1 MKKVIWI
8 LACAVVMCILS
19 SCGQTNNSG
28 NAQTNVISRTT
39 EINDGTSEIGNTQSD
54 DAFASANTNPINDYK
69 GDEQSVINEVPEIQ
83 KDINI
88 DSIESHIEEEQSI
101 TDEAKPDLYE
111 GEYSDY
117 DVNEPSLEIKK
128 NNDET
133 YQIQIK
139 IYRLFYLDDG
149 VGKVT
154 EEGLEFVATGP
165 NGNKVNG
172 VIRLEEDI
180 ATVTF
185 FSQEWVDFAGL
196 NEYKFYKT
204 SNVPNI
210 YVYE

>member
-1 MKKVIWI
+1 MKKVTWI
-8 LACAVVMCILS
+8 LAFAVVMCILS
-19 SCGQTNNSG
+19 SCGQTKNSE
-28 NAQTNVISRTT
+28 NTQTNVISRTT
-39 EINDGTSEIGNTQSD
+39 EINDDSSEVEETQSD
-54 DAFASANTNPINDYK
+54 DASASANTNPINGHK
-69 GDEQSVINEVPEIQ
+69 EDEQSVINEVPETQ
-83 KDINI
+83 NDN
-88 DSIESHIEEEQSI
+88 IEEEQST

-154 EEGLEFVATGP
+154 EKGLEFEATGP

-180 ATVTF
+180 AMVTF
-185 FSQEWVDFAGL
+185 FSQEWIDFKKRYSSSEKL
-196 NEYKFYKT
+196 
-204 SNVPNI
+204 
-210 YVYE
+210 

>member
-1 MKKVIWI
+1 MKKVTWI
-8 LACAVVMCILS
+8 LAFAVVMCILS
-19 SCGQTNNSG
+19 SCGQTKNSE
-28 NAQTNVISRTT
+28 NTQTNVISRTT
-39 EINDGTSEIGNTQSD
+39 EINDDSSEVEETQSD
-54 DAFASANTNPINDYK
+54 DASASANTNPINGHK
-69 GDEQSVINEVPEIQ
+69 EDEQSVINEVPETQ
-83 KDINI
+83 NDN
-88 DSIESHIEEEQSI
+88 IEEEQST

-154 EEGLEFVATGP
+154 EKGLEFEATGP

-180 ATVTF
+180 AMVTF
-185 FSQEWVDFAGL
+185 FSQEWIDFADL
-196 NEYKFYKT
+196 SKYKFYKT
-204 SNVPNI
+204 SNVPDI

>member
-1 MKKVIWI
+1 MKKVTWI
-8 LACAVVMCILS
+8 LAFAVVMCILS
-19 SCGQTNNSG
+19 SCGQTKNSE
-28 NAQTNVISRTT
+28 NTQTNVISRTT
-39 EINDGTSEIGNTQSD
+39 EINDDSSEVEDTQSD
-54 DAFASANTNPINDYK
+54 DASASANTNPINGHK
-69 GDEQSVINEVPEIQ
+69 EDEQSVINEVPETQ
-83 KDINI
+83 NDN
-88 DSIESHIEEEQSI
+88 IEEEQST

-154 EEGLEFVATGP
+154 EKGLEFEATGP

-172 VIRLEEDI
+172 VIKLKEDI

-185 FSQEWVDFAGL
+185 FSQEWIDFAGL
-196 NEYKFYKT
+196 SEYKFYKT
-204 SNVPNI
+204 SNVPNL

>member
-1 MKKVIWI
+1 MKKVTWI
-8 LACAVVMCILS
+8 LAFAVVMCILS
-19 SCGQTNNSG
+19 SCGQTKNSE
-28 NAQTNVISRTT
+28 NTQTNVISRTT
-39 EINDGTSEIGNTQSD
+39 EINDDSSEVEETQSD
-54 DAFASANTNPINDYK
+54 DASASANTNPINGHK
-69 GDEQSVINEVPEIQ
+69 EDEQSVINEVPETQ
-83 KDINI
+83 NDN
-88 DSIESHIEEEQSI
+88 IEEEQST

-154 EEGLEFVATGP
+154 EKGLEFEATGP

-180 ATVTF
+180 AMVTF
-185 FSQEWVDFAGL
+185 FSQEWIDFAGL
-196 NEYKFYKT
+196 SKYKFYKT
-204 SNVPNI
+204 SNIPDI

>member
-1 MKKVIWI
+1 MKKVTWI
-8 LACAVVMCILS
+8 LAFAVVMCILS
-19 SCGQTNNSG
+19 SCGQTKNSE
-28 NAQTNVISRTT
+28 NTQTNVISRTT
-39 EINDGTSEIGNTQSD
+39 EINDDSSEVEETQSD
-54 DAFASANTNPINDYK
+54 DASASANTNPINGHK
-69 GDEQSVINEVPEIQ
+69 EDEQSVINEVPETQ
-83 KDINI
+83 NDN
-88 DSIESHIEEEQSI
+88 IEEEQST

-117 DVNEPSLEIKK
+117 DVNEPSLEIEK

-154 EEGLEFVATGP
+154 EKGLEFEATGP

-185 FSQEWVDFAGL
+185 FSQEWIDFAGL
-196 NEYKFYKT
+196 SKYKFYKT
-204 SNVPNI
+204 SNVPDI

>member
-1 MKKVIWI
+1 MKKVTWI
-8 LACAVVMCILS
+8 LAFAVVMCILS
-19 SCGQTNNSG
+19 SCGQTKNSE
-28 NAQTNVISRTT
+28 NTQTNVISRTT
-39 EINDGTSEIGNTQSD
+39 EINDDSSEVEETQSD
-54 DAFASANTNPINDYK
+54 DASASANTNPINGHK
-69 GDEQSVINEVPEIQ
+69 EDEQSVINEVPETQ
-83 KDINI
+83 NDN
-88 DSIESHIEEEQSI
+88 IEEEQST

-139 IYRLFYLDDG
+139 IYMLFYLDDG

-154 EEGLEFVATGP
+154 EKGLEFETTGP

-185 FSQEWVDFAGL
+185 FSQEWIDFAGL
-196 NEYKFYKT
+196 SKYKFYKT
-204 SNVPNI
+204 SNVPDI

>member
-1 MKKVIWI
+1 MKKVTWI
-8 LACAVVMCILS
+8 LAFAVVMCILS
-19 SCGQTNNSG
+19 SCGQTKNSE
-28 NAQTNVISRTT
+28 NTQTNVISRTT
-39 EINDGTSEIGNTQSD
+39 EINDDSSEVEETQSD
-54 DAFASANTNPINDYK
+54 DASASANTNPINGHK
-69 GDEQSVINEVPEIQ
+69 EDEQSVINEVPETQ
-83 KDINI
+83 NDN
-88 DSIESHIEEEQSI
+88 IEEEQST

-133 YQIQIK
+133 YQIQVK

-154 EEGLEFVATGP
+154 EKGLEFEATGP

-180 ATVTF
+180 AMVTF
-185 FSQEWVDFAGL
+185 FSQEWIDFKKRYSSSEKL
-196 NEYKFYKT
+196 
-204 SNVPNI
+204 
-210 YVYE
+210 

>member
-1 MKKVIWI
+1 MKKVTWI
-8 LACAVVMCILS
+8 LAFAVVMCILS
-19 SCGQTNNSG
+19 SCGQTKNSE
-28 NAQTNVISRTT
+28 NTQTNVISRTT
-39 EINDGTSEIGNTQSD
+39 EINDDSSEVEKTQSD
-54 DAFASANTNPINDYK
+54 DASASANTNPINGHK
-69 GDEQSVINEVPEIQ
+69 EDEQSVINEVPETQ
-83 KDINI
+83 NDN
-88 DSIESHIEEEQSI
+88 IEEEQST

-154 EEGLEFVATGP
+154 EKGLEFEATGP

-180 ATVTF
+180 AMVTF
-185 FSQEWVDFAGL
+185 FSQEWIDFAGL
-196 NEYKFYKT
+196 SKYKFYKT
-204 SNVPNI
+204 
-210 YVYE
+210 

>member
-1 MKKVIWI
+1 MKKVTWI
-8 LACAVVMCILS
+8 LAFAVVMCILS
-19 SCGQTNNSG
+19 SCGQTKNSE
-28 NAQTNVISRTT
+28 NTQTNVISRTT
-39 EINDGTSEIGNTQSD
+39 EINDDSSEVEETQSD
-54 DAFASANTNPINDYK
+54 DASASANTNPINGHK
-69 GDEQSVINEVPEIQ
+69 EDEQSVINEVPETQ
-83 KDINI
+83 NDN
-88 DSIESHIEEEQSI
+88 IEEEQST

-154 EEGLEFVATGP
+154 EKGLEFEATGP

-180 ATVTF
+180 AMVTF
-185 FSQEWVDFAGL
+185 FSQEWIDFAGL
-196 NEYKFYKT
+196 SKYKFYKT
-204 SNVPNI
+204 SNVPDT

>member
-1 MKKVIWI
+1 MKKVTWI
-8 LACAVVMCILS
+8 LAFAVVMCILS
-19 SCGQTNNSG
+19 SCGQTKNSE
-28 NAQTNVISRTT
+28 NTQTNVISRTT
-39 EINDGTSEIGNTQSD
+39 EINDDSSEVEETQSD
-54 DAFASANTNPINDYK
+54 DASASANTNPINGHK
-69 GDEQSVINEVPEIQ
+69 EDEQSVINEVPVTQ
-83 KDINI
+83 NDN
-88 DSIESHIEEEQSI
+88 IEEEQST

-154 EEGLEFVATGP
+154 EKGLEFEATGP

-180 ATVTF
+180 AMVTF
-185 FSQEWVDFAGL
+185 FSQEWIDFAGL
-196 NEYKFYKT
+196 SKYKFYKT
-204 SNVPNI
+204 SNVPDI

>member
-1 MKKVIWI
+1 MKKVTWI
-8 LACAVVMCILS
+8 LAFAVVMCILS
-19 SCGQTNNSG
+19 SCGQTKNSE
-28 NAQTNVISRTT
+28 NTQTNVISRTT
-39 EINDGTSEIGNTQSD
+39 EINDDSSEVEETQSD
-54 DAFASANTNPINDYK
+54 DASASANTNPINGHK
-69 GDEQSVINEVPEIQ
+69 EDEQSVINEVPETQ
-83 KDINI
+83 NDN
-88 DSIESHIEEEQSI
+88 IEEEQST

-154 EEGLEFVATGP
+154 EKGLEFEATGP

-180 ATVTF
+180 AMVTF
-185 FSQEWVDFAGL
+185 FSQEWIDFAGL
-196 NEYKFYKT
+196 SKCKFYKT
-204 SNVPNI
+204 SNVPDI

>member
-1 MKKVIWI
+1 MKKVTWI
-8 LACAVVMCILS
+8 LAFAVVMCILS
-19 SCGQTNNSG
+19 SCGQTKNSE
-28 NAQTNVISRTT
+28 NTQTNVISRTT
-39 EINDGTSEIGNTQSD
+39 EINDDSSEVEETQSD
-54 DAFASANTNPINDYK
+54 DASASANTNPINGHK
-69 GDEQSVINEVPEIQ
+69 EDEQSVINEVPETQ
-83 KDINI
+83 ND
-88 DSIESHIEEEQSI
+88 HIEEEQST

-133 YQIQIK
+133 YQIQVK

-154 EEGLEFVATGP
+154 EKGLEFEATGP

-180 ATVTF
+180 AMVTF
-185 FSQEWVDFAGL
+185 FSQEWIDFAGL
-196 NEYKFYKT
+196 SKYKFYKT
-204 SNVPNI
+204 SNVPDI

>member
-1 MKKVIWI
+1 MKKVTWI
-8 LACAVVMCILS
+8 LAFAVVMCILS
-19 SCGQTNNSG
+19 SCGQTKNSE
-28 NAQTNVISRTT
+28 NTQTNVISRTT
-39 EINDGTSEIGNTQSD
+39 EINDDSSEVEKTQSD
-54 DAFASANTNPINDYK
+54 DASASANTNPINGHK
-69 GDEQSVINEVPEIQ
+69 EDEQSVINEVPETQ
-83 KDINI
+83 NDN
-88 DSIESHIEEEQSI
+88 IEEEQST

-154 EEGLEFVATGP
+154 EKGLEFEATGP

-180 ATVTF
+180 ATITF
-185 FSQEWVDFAGL
+185 FSQEWIDFAGL
-196 NEYKFYKT
+196 SKYKFYKT
-204 SNVPNI
+204 SNVPDI

>member
-1 MKKVIWI
+1 MKKVTWTLVFAMI
-8 LACAVVMCILS
+8 MCILS
-19 SCGQTNNSG
+19 SCGQTKNSG
-28 NAQTNVISRTT
+28 DMQTNVISRTT
-39 EINDGTSEIGNTQSD
+39 EINDDTSENIQS
-54 DAFASANTNPINDYK
+54 
-69 GDEQSVINEVPEIQ
+69 
-83 KDINI
+83 
-88 DSIESHIEEEQSI
+88 EEQAI
-101 TDEAKPDLYE
+101 TDLYE

-149 VGKVT
+149 MGKVT
-154 EEGLEFVATGP
+154 EEGLKFVATGP
-165 NGNKVNG
+165 NGNKING

-196 NEYKFYKT
+196 SEYKFYKT

>member
-1 MKKVIWI
+1 MKKVTWI
-8 LACAVVMCILS
+8 LAFAVVMCILS
-19 SCGQTNNSG
+19 SCGQTKNSE
-28 NAQTNVISRTT
+28 NTQTNVISRTT
-39 EINDGTSEIGNTQSD
+39 EINDDSSEVEETQSD
-54 DAFASANTNPINDYK
+54 DASTSANTNPINGHK
-69 GDEQSVINEVPEIQ
+69 EDEQSVINEVPETQ
-83 KDINI
+83 NDN
-88 DSIESHIEEEQSI
+88 IEEEQST

-154 EEGLEFVATGP
+154 EKGLEFEATGP

-172 VIRLEEDI
+172 IIRLEEDI

-185 FSQEWVDFAGL
+185 FSQEWIDFAGL
-196 NEYKFYKT
+196 SKYKFYKT
-204 SNVPNI
+204 SNVPDI

>member
-1 MKKVIWI
+1 MKKVTWI
-8 LACAVVMCILS
+8 LAFAVVTCILS
-19 SCGQTNNSG
+19 SCGQTKNSE
-28 NAQTNVISRTT
+28 NTQTNVISRTT
-39 EINDGTSEIGNTQSD
+39 EINDDSSEVEETQSD
-54 DAFASANTNPINDYK
+54 DASASANTNPINGHK
-69 GDEQSVINEVPEIQ
+69 EDEQSVINEVPETQ
-83 KDINI
+83 NDN
-88 DSIESHIEEEQSI
+88 IEEEQST

-154 EEGLEFVATGP
+154 EKGLEFEATGP

-180 ATVTF
+180 AMVTF
-185 FSQEWVDFAGL
+185 FSQEWIDFAGL
-196 NEYKFYKT
+196 SKYKFYKT
-204 SNVPNI
+204 SNVPDI

>member
-1 MKKVIWI
+1 MKKVTWI
-8 LACAVVMCILS
+8 LAFAVVMCILS
-19 SCGQTNNSG
+19 SCGQTKNSE
-28 NAQTNVISRTT
+28 NTQTNVICRTT
-39 EINDGTSEIGNTQSD
+39 EINDDSSEVEETQSD
-54 DAFASANTNPINDYK
+54 DASASANTNPINGHK
-69 GDEQSVINEVPEIQ
+69 EDEQSVINEVPETQ
-83 KDINI
+83 NDN
-88 DSIESHIEEEQSI
+88 IEEEQST

-154 EEGLEFVATGP
+154 EKGLEFEATGP

-180 ATVTF
+180 AMVTF
-185 FSQEWVDFAGL
+185 FSQEWIDFAGL
-196 NEYKFYKT
+196 SKYKFYKT
-204 SNVPNI
+204 SNVPDI

>member
-1 MKKVIWI
+1 MKKVTWI
-8 LACAVVMCILS
+8 LAFAVVMCILS
-19 SCGQTNNSG
+19 SCGQTKNSE
-28 NAQTNVISRTT
+28 NTQTNVISRTT
-39 EINDGTSEIGNTQSD
+39 EINDDSSEVEETQSD
-54 DAFASANTNPINDYK
+54 DASASANTNPINGHK
-69 GDEQSVINEVPEIQ
+69 EGEQSVIKEVPETQ
-83 KDINI
+83 NDN
-88 DSIESHIEEEQSI
+88 IEEEQST

-154 EEGLEFVATGP
+154 EKGLEFEATGP

-185 FSQEWVDFAGL
+185 FSQEWIDFADL
-196 NEYKFYKT
+196 SKYKFYKT
-204 SNVPNI
+204 SNVPDI

>member
-1 MKKVIWI
+1 MKKVTWI
-8 LACAVVMCILS
+8 LAFAVVMCILS
-19 SCGQTNNSG
+19 SCGQTKNSE
-28 NAQTNVISRTT
+28 NTQTNVISRTT
-39 EINDGTSEIGNTQSD
+39 EINDDSSEVEETQSD
-54 DAFASANTNPINDYK
+54 DASASANTNPINGHK
-69 GDEQSVINEVPEIQ
+69 EDEQSVINEVPETQ
-83 KDINI
+83 NDN
-88 DSIESHIEEEQSI
+88 IEEEQST

-154 EEGLEFVATGP
+154 EKGLEFEATGP

-180 ATVTF
+180 AMVTF
-185 FSQEWVDFAGL
+185 FSQEWIDFAGL
-196 NEYKFYKT
+196 SKYKFYKT
-204 SNVPNI
+204 SNVTDI

>member
-1 MKKVIWI
+1 MKKVTWI
-8 LACAVVMCILS
+8 LAFAVVMCILS
-19 SCGQTNNSG
+19 SCGQTKNSE
-28 NAQTNVISRTT
+28 NTQTNVISRTT
-39 EINDGTSEIGNTQSD
+39 EINDDSSEVEETQSD
-54 DAFASANTNPINDYK
+54 DASASANTNPINGHK
-69 GDEQSVINEVPEIQ
+69 EDEQSVINEVPETQ
-83 KDINI
+83 NDN
-88 DSIESHIEEEQSI
+88 IEEEQST

-154 EEGLEFVATGP
+154 EKGLEFEATGP

-180 ATVTF
+180 AMVTF
-185 FSQEWVDFAGL
+185 FSQEWIDFAGL
-196 NEYKFYKT
+196 SKYKFYKT
-204 SNVPNI
+204 SNVP
-210 YVYE
+210 EGMRTFF

>member
-1 MKKVIWI
+1 MKKVTWI
-8 LACAVVMCILS
+8 LAFAVVMCILS
-19 SCGQTNNSG
+19 SCGQTKNSE
-28 NAQTNVISRTT
+28 NTQTNVISRTT
-39 EINDGTSEIGNTQSD
+39 KINDDSSEVEETQSD
-54 DAFASANTNPINDYK
+54 DASASANTNPINGHK
-69 GDEQSVINEVPEIQ
+69 EDEQSVINEVPETQ
-83 KDINI
+83 NDN
-88 DSIESHIEEEQSI
+88 IEEEQAT

-154 EEGLEFVATGP
+154 EKGLEFEATGP

-185 FSQEWVDFAGL
+185 FSQEWIDFAGL
-196 NEYKFYKT
+196 SKYKFYKT
-204 SNVPNI
+204 SNVPDI

>member
-1 MKKVIWI
+1 MKKVTWI
-8 LACAVVMCILS
+8 LAFAVVMCILS
-19 SCGQTNNSG
+19 SCGQTKNSE
-28 NAQTNVISRTT
+28 NTQTNVISRTT
-39 EINDGTSEIGNTQSD
+39 EINDDSSEVEETQSD
-54 DAFASANTNPINDYK
+54 DASASANTNPINGHK
-69 GDEQSVINEVPEIQ
+69 EDEQSVINEVPETQ
-83 KDINI
+83 NDN
-88 DSIESHIEEEQSI
+88 IEEEQST

-133 YQIQIK
+133 YQIKIK

-154 EEGLEFVATGP
+154 EKGLEFEATGP

-185 FSQEWVDFAGL
+185 FSQEWIDFAGL
-196 NEYKFYKT
+196 SKYKFYKT
-204 SNVPNI
+204 SNVPDI

>member
-1 MKKVIWI
+1 MKKVTWI
-8 LACAVVMCILS
+8 LAFAVVMCILS
-19 SCGQTNNSG
+19 SCGQTKNSE
-28 NAQTNVISRTT
+28 NTQTNIISRTT
-39 EINDGTSEIGNTQSD
+39 EINDDSSEVEETQSD
-54 DAFASANTNPINDYK
+54 DASASANTNPNPINGHK
-69 GDEQSVINEVPEIQ
+69 EDEQSVINEVPETQ
-83 KDINI
+83 NDN
-88 DSIESHIEEEQSI
+88 IEEEQST

-154 EEGLEFVATGP
+154 EKGLEFEATGP

-185 FSQEWVDFAGL
+185 FSQEWIDFAGL
-196 NEYKFYKT
+196 SKYKFYKT
-204 SNVPNI
+204 SNVPDI